1 HRSPEVMDRVRKW
14 WIPADLGLENA
25 AAVLDVPRGRLE
37 GEGPGEGPGEGRGN
51 AVLSGA
57 RHADW

>member
-1 HRSPEVMDRVRKW
+1 MDRVRKC
-14 WIPADLGLENA
+14 WIPADLGLEDA

-37 GEGPGEGPGEGRGN
+37 GEGRGK